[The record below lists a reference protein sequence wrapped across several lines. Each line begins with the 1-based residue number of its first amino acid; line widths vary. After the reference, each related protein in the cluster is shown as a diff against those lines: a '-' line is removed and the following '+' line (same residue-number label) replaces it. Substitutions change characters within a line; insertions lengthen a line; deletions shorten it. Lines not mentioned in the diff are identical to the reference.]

1 MRRSSSNRLMDSSE
15 ATQIVRVA
23 PPVIC
28 APRGT
33 GTDTEPMI
41 TLQAAARR
49 LEAEHPELLEVCVL
63 GGFAYADIDC
73 AGVSFLATTTGEAS
87 AALALLGPLADEA
100 LERADEANPLDPPID
115 AVMRQVLASA
125 LRGPI
130 GLIEPSDNI
139 GDGTGILD
147 ALLRFEVENAA
158 VILNDPEAAA
168 ACYGH
173 SIGDRLTLP
182 MGGKLDRFH
191 GDTVTLE
198 VVLENERSHLAS
210 LVGRHV
216 DMGPSAVVGCGG
228 IHIR

>member
-1 MRRSSSNRLMDSSE
+1 
-15 ATQIVRVA
+15 
-23 PPVIC
+23 
-28 APRGT
+28 
-33 GTDTEPMI
+33 
-41 TLQAAARR
+41 
-49 LEAEHPELLEVCVL
+49 
-63 GGFAYADIDC
+63 
-73 AGVSFLATTTGEAS
+73 
-87 AALALLGPLADEA
+87 
-100 LERADEANPLDPPID
+100 
-115 AVMRQVLASA
+115 MRQVLASA
-125 LRGPI
+125 PRGPI